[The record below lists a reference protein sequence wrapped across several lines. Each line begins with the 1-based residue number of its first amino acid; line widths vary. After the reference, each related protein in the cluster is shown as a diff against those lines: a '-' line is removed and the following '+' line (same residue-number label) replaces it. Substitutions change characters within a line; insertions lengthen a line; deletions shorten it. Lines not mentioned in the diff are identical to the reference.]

1 MEKDLQL
8 LYPQYCSHFFW
19 LHSQKNCTG
28 SRTPRDASLIPLGH
42 SGDRA
47 QSPVI
52 SSVWS
57 WNSCVILENSRDMSA
72 CVTQSCRIPN
82 SAHQSY
88 SNSSLSAQL
97 IPQQFFSGVLPW
109 EMPFP
114 DTFFQFLSHIQGICA
129 SLISHFL
136 IARVVA
142 RWGCMQSQ
150 IVKTC
155 AVGDENWNFIHQRKR
170 TENTPPSLL
179 FDIPPS
185 CLTSPK
191 EWCKFQIPKEILVTP
206 QGCRKIGISFWSN
219 SHSPVASCSSRL
231 VQWDGPHL
239 EKRSKSELREQRSE
253 LKDEKLSGRIQMCT
267 GRRN

>member
-1 MEKDLQL
+1 ML
-8 LYPQYCSHFFW
+8 LSLAEFLIQP
-19 LHSQKNCTG
+19 T
-28 SRTPRDASLIPLGH
+28 RAILIPPFL
-42 SGDRA
+42 
-47 QSPVI
+47 P
-52 SSVWS
+52 SSY
-57 WNSCVILENSRDMSA
+57 
-72 CVTQSCRIPN
+72 PN
-82 SAHQSY
+82 
-88 SNSSLSAQL
+88 NSSLGYSPGKCRFL
-97 IPQQFFSGVLPW
+97 
-109 EMPFP
+109 
-114 DTFFQFLSHIQGICA
+114 THFFQFLSHIQGICA

-253 LKDEKLSGRIQMCT
+253 LKDE
-267 GRRN
+267 